1 MRDMRGLRGGW
12 VAVLLLASVSSATA
26 QEPSEL
32 IMYDFE
38 GNTQTW
44 EIPEWATTS
53 LDYVGKS
60 VTASED
66 FASHGKGSLQV
77 LTAFPGAG
85 KWTGAYV
92 EIDVPVTDW
101 SQFGAMTA
109 DVYVPYNTPAGL
121 QARFILTIGE
131 NWQWTEMNRPSKLKP
146 DQWTTVTANL
156 KPGSMDWK
164 FFPTESF
171 RKDIRRVGI
180 RVESDKGPAYT
191 GPIFIDHVRL
201 IK

>member
-1 MRDMRGLRGGW
+1 MRGMGGVRGGL
-12 VAVLLLASVSSATA
+12 VIVLLLASGSSVAA
-26 QEPSEL
+26 QESSEL

-38 GNTQTW
+38 GSTQDW
-44 EIPEWATTS
+44 GIPEWATTS

-77 LTAFPGAG
+77 LAAFPGAG

-101 SQFGAMTA
+101 SQFGAIAA
-109 DVYVPYNTPAGL
+109 DVYLPYNAPGGL
-121 QARFILTIGE
+121 QARLVLSIGE
-131 NWQWTEMNRPSKLKP
+131 KWEWTEMNRPVKLKP
-146 DQWTTVTANL
+146 DQWTTVTAHL

-171 RKDIRRVGI
+171 RKDIRRIGI

>member
-1 MRDMRGLRGGW
+1 MRGTRGLQGAL
-12 VAVLLLASVSSATA
+12 VVMLLLAAGVSSATA
-26 QEPSEL
+26 QESEL
-32 IMYDFE
+32 IIYDFE
-38 GNTQTW
+38 GSAQDW
-44 EIPEWATTS
+44 IIPEWETKS
-53 LDYVGKS
+53 LDYVAKN

-66 FASHGKGSLQV
+66 FSSHGKGSLQV

-101 SQFGAMTA
+101 SQFGSIAA
-109 DVYVPYNTPAGL
+109 DVHVPYNAPAGL
-121 QARFILTIGE
+121 QARFILTVGE
-131 NWQWTEMNRPSKLKP
+131 NWQWTEMNRPAKLKP
-146 DQWTTVTANL
+146 DQWVTVTANL

-171 RKDIRRVGI
+171 RKDIRRIGI
-180 RVESDKGPAYT
+180 RVESDKGPVYT
-191 GPIFIDHVRL
+191 GPVFIDHIRL

>member
-1 MRDMRGLRGGW
+1 MRGMGGLRGGL
-12 VAVLLLASVSSATA
+12 VIVLLLASVSSVTA
-26 QEPSEL
+26 QESSEL

-38 GNTQTW
+38 GSTQDW
-44 EIPEWATTS
+44 VIPEWAVTS

-60 VTASED
+60 ISASED

-85 KWTGAYV
+85 KWTAAYV

-101 SQFGAMTA
+101 SQFGAIA
-109 DVYVPYNTPAGL
+109 SDVYVPYNAPAGL
-121 QARFILTIGE
+121 QARLILSIGE
-131 NWQWTEMNRPSKLKP
+131 NWQWTEMSRPSKLKS
-146 DQWTTVTANL
+146 DKWTTVTANL

-180 RVESDKGPAYT
+180 RVESDKAPAYT